1 MKFDI
6 EVKLPSSKI
15 KRIQEL
21 SNKDYLTIVK
31 YINNGDYYGLNK
43 FFENTVIDDDLN
55 IFDRLYLLLYY
66 RMTFI
71 DSNITIDRDDK
82 QIDISLVTLLNK
94 LEENYR
100 DFELTFSEKDIEVT
114 LDLPTIS
121 YYSTIDEL
129 FTSTIQKVKIGN
141 KSLTFYE
148 LPAAEQS
155 QILDNLP
162 VQIFNKIKDYIESIS
177 NDLLD
182 VTVIAGNKAVGVERL
197 GINII
202 SNGLIELIA
211 NIFTT
216 DLNQFYK
223 LLYYFQN
230 TITPGS
236 NIFFDLSPIETKIIL
251 NQHNLRIEEEN
262 KELQKNQQQQQQ
274 QQ

>member
-15 KRIQEL
+15 KRVEEL

-31 YINNGDYYGLNK
+31 YIQNGDYYGLNK
-43 FFENTVIDDDLN
+43 FFENTIIDTDLN
-55 IFDRLYLLLYY
+55 IFDRFYLLLYY

-71 DSNITIDRDDK
+71 DGVITIEKDGR
-82 QIDISLVTLLNK
+82 QIDINLVSLLNK
-94 LEENYR
+94 LEENYS
-100 DFELTFSEKDIEVT
+100 DFELTFTEKDIEVT

-121 YYSTIDEL
+121 YYRTIDEL
-129 FTSTIQKVKIGN
+129 FISAIKTLKVGN
-141 KSLTFYE
+141 KSLNFYE
-148 LPAAEQS
+148 LPVDEQS

-162 VQIFNKIKDYIESIS
+162 IEVFNKIKDYIESIS

-182 VTVIAGNKAVGVERL
+182 VTVIAENKAVGVERF
-197 GINII
+197 GINVI
-202 SNGLIELIA
+202 SNGLMDFIA
-211 NIFTT
+211 KVFTT

-236 NIFFDLSPIETKIIL
+236 NIFFELSPIETKIIL
-251 NQHNLRIEEEN
+251 NEHNKRIEEEN

-274 QQ
+274 

>member
-31 YINNGDYYGLNK
+31 YINNSDYYGLNK
-43 FFENTVIDDDLN
+43 FFESTVIDDDLN

-71 DSNITIDRDDK
+71 DSVITIDRDGK

-100 DFELTFSEKDIEVT
+100 DFEHTFSEKNIEVT

-129 FTSTIQKVKIGN
+129 FTSTIQEVKIGN
-141 KSLTFYE
+141 KSLNFYE
-148 LPAAEQS
+148 LSAVEQS

-162 VQIFNKIKDYIESIS
+162 VEIFNKIKAYIESIS

-182 VTVIAGNKAVGVERL
+182 VTVIAENKAVGVERF

-202 SNGLIELIA
+202 SNGLIELVA

-251 NQHNLRIEEEN
+251 NQHNQRIEEEN
-262 KELQKNQQQQQQ
+262 KELQKNQQQQQ
-274 QQ
+274 

>member
-43 FFENTVIDDDLN
+43 FFESTVIDDDLN

-71 DSNITIDRDDK
+71 DSVITIDRDGK

-100 DFELTFSEKDIEVT
+100 DFELTFREKNIEVT

-121 YYSTIDEL
+121 YYNTIDEL
-129 FTSTIQKVKIGN
+129 FISTIQKVKIGN

-162 VQIFNKIKDYIESIS
+162 VEVFNKIKAYIESIS

-182 VTVIAGNKAVGVERL
+182 VTVIAENKAVGVERF

-202 SNGLIELIA
+202 SNGLIELVA

-251 NQHNLRIEEEN
+251 NQHNQRIEEEN

-274 QQ
+274 